1 MTEDHRT
8 GAGPGERRATICDG
22 RLIKVS
28 EVVKHWKSRSRALVE
43 QVQEERPTVVDS
55 GNSGRAAVRPGNKN
69 MPELKRL
76 HF

>member
-1 MTEDHRT
+1 MHCRPNWSRT
-8 GAGPGERRATICDG
+8 WREKPGATMCDG
-22 RLIKVS
+22 RIKVL
-28 EVVKHWKSRSRALVE
+28 EVVKHWKSRSRALGE
-43 QVQEERPTVVDS
+43 QVREERPTVVDS